1 MITSPFVHV
10 VVGLIFNSYN
20 QLLIAKRPD
29 HLHQGGLW
37 EFPGGKVET
46 KESAYIALIREF
58 KEEVGIV
65 VKQADS
71 FMEIYHQYADKNVFL
86 DIWISRHFD
95 YDGVGEIVGLEGQE
109 VKWVAPADLKKYAF
123 PEANQRIIDKLL
135 LEKNNY

>member
-10 VVGLIFNSYN
+10 VVGLIFNSHN

-37 EFPGGKVET
+37 EFPGGKVEAN
-46 KESAYIALIREF
+46 ESAYIALIREF

-65 VKQADS
+65 VKQADL

-86 DIWISRHFD
+86 DIWLCRHFD
-95 YDGVGEIVGLEGQE
+95 YDGGGEIVGLEGQE
-109 VKWVAPADLKKYAF
+109 VKWVALAHLKKYSF
-123 PEANQRIIDKLL
+123 PEANQKIINKLL
-135 LEKNNY
+135 SEKNYY